1 MFDFGLDKL
10 LLVGI
15 LVGVILGPSRLREL
29 RQTIPR
35 SLGRLHALYLEGR
48 SQVVDELDDLAPD
61 WREYDPRALH
71 PRRILRELAD
81 TAARDAAA
89 GGERTSSDPAQ
100 GESEGE
106 GDEVPPKTRR
116 ESSAVSLHDAP
127 DTAKGTPSEAPS
139 APPDGETS
147 EAPGGDE
154 LVRGAR
160 DRDDRLG
167 LGAGDH
173 PTHPDADG
181 DGRERPD
188 DDGTEHSGESDHGT
202 SPS

>member
-15 LVGVILGPSRLREL
+15 LVGVILGPARLLEL

-89 GGERTSSDPAQ
+89 AEEKATSAGTVGEVQ
-100 GESEGE
+100 GE
-106 GDEVPPKTRR
+106 
-116 ESSAVSLHDAP
+116 
-127 DTAKGTPSEAPS
+127 
-139 APPDGETS
+139 
-147 EAPGGDE
+147 GGVDDH
-154 LVRGAR
+154 VR
-160 DRDDRLG
+160 
-167 LGAGDH
+167 
-173 PTHPDADG
+173 
-181 DGRERPD
+181 
-188 DDGTEHSGESDHGT
+188 
-202 SPS
+202 

>member
-48 SQVVDELDDLAPD
+48 SQVIDELDDLAPD

-81 TAARDAAA
+81 TAARDAAT
-89 GGERTSSDPAQ
+89 GGEKTTADAAQ

-106 GDEVPPKTRR
+106 GGDAKERR
-116 ESSAVSLHDAP
+116 ESSAGSPHPVSV
-127 DTAKGTPSEAPS
+127 TAENSPSEVPS

-160 DRDDRLG
+160 DREDRLG